1 VRVLGKINH
10 MSFAIAPSHESGES
24 LRESASPHTGPD
36 PVERRILRTRVL
48 LVDDDEDIAVIVKP
62 TSSCTSTRSRAA
74 ATRLDQ
80 LIDIDS
86 VTTLPAID
94 DTWPPAFLVATVSH
108 ALAPVAVIDR
118 PPLARGQSG
127 DLMRV
132 LLVDDEEDAFILARD
147 LLRRATDCRFRL
159 EWADSFEAGLELLG
173 DDLLSV
179 CLVDYQLGAR
189 TGLDFV
195 RAAQAMSSDVPL
207 ILMTG
212 RGDRAVD
219 SDAIEAGAADYLD
232 KAELTPALLERSIRY
247 AIERASALRLLRES
261 EELHRSIIA
270 SVSEGL
276 LVLSAD
282 GRVLAANPAAGR
294 ILQIVPAALVGR
306 YASDDE
312 WSWLD
317 AAGEPLVGRE
327 HPLRLVATK
336 SVQSRLVGLQRRDR
350 TTRWLEVNAG
360 SMRGVGRDA
369 AFVVSFEDVTESRDA
384 AQRLA
389 QADRVDAL
397 DRLAGG
403 IAHDFNNLV
412 TVMRGCVDLLV
423 DESDPVDLDQEVLS
437 TLSSTT
443 DRASDLARQL
453 LDLRGQSRGDTR
465 VFDLAEFVD
474 SLRGIIRQL
483 VGDRIE
489 LAQAEPMEPAL
500 VRIDPTRLEHTILNL
515 LANSRDAM
523 PDGGRLAISVGI
535 EPVSRRSSREGHGLS
550 DGETVSLTVRDTG
563 QGMDEA
569 TLAQVFEPYFST
581 KGRGRGT
588 GLGLAAVYGAVRDSG
603 GDIRIESAPDAGT
616 TVRILLPRVE
626 VKRELEASPGG
637 DA

>member
-1 VRVLGKINH
+1 MIDL
-10 MSFAIAPSHESGES
+10 
-24 LRESASPHTGPD
+24 D
-36 PVERRILRTRVL
+36 P
-48 LVDDDEDIAVIVKP
+48 A
-62 TSSCTSTRSRAA
+62 
-74 ATRLDQ
+74 
-80 LIDIDS
+80 
-86 VTTLPAID
+86 TTLPAID
-94 DTWPPAFLVATVSH
+94 DSWPPGFLVATATH
-108 ALAPVAVIDR
+108 ALASLAVADR
-118 PPLARGQSG
+118 PPLAPGQSG
-127 DLMRV
+127 DITRV

-147 LLRRATDCRFRL
+147 LLRRAADCRFRL

-219 SDAIEAGAADYLD
+219 SDSIEAGAADYLD
-232 KAELTPALLERSIRY
+232 KSELTPALLERSIRY
-247 AIERASALRLLRES
+247 AIERASTLRHLRES

-276 LVLSAD
+276 LVLAAD
-282 GRVLAANPAAGR
+282 GRVLTANPAAGR

-306 YASDDE
+306 YASDEE

-317 AAGEPLVGRE
+317 AAGESLTGRD
-327 HPLRLVATK
+327 HPLRLIANRPL
-336 SVQSRLVGLQRRDR
+336 QSRTVGLHRRDG
-350 TTRWLEVNAG
+350 TTRWLELNAG

-369 AFVVSFEDVTESRDA
+369 AFVVSFQDVTDARDA

-423 DESDPVDLDQEVLS
+423 DESDPVDIDREVLS

-453 LDLRGQSRGDTR
+453 LELRGQSRGDTR
-465 VFDLAEFVD
+465 VLDVVEFVD

-489 LAQAEPMEPAL
+489 LAPAERAERAL
-500 VRIDPTRLEHTILNL
+500 VRIDPTRLEHAILNL
-515 LANSRDAM
+515 VANSRDAM
-523 PDGGRLAISVGI
+523 PDGGRLAITVGI
-535 EPVSRRSSREGHGLS
+535 EPVIRRAQQDRRDLS

-588 GLGLAAVYGAVRDSG
+588 GLGLAAVYGTVRDSG
-603 GDIRIESAPDAGT
+603 GDIRIESTPNAGT
-616 TVRILLPRVE
+616 TVRILLPRVG
-626 VKRELEASPGG
+626 VKLDELGEAPAG
-637 DA
+637 DEK